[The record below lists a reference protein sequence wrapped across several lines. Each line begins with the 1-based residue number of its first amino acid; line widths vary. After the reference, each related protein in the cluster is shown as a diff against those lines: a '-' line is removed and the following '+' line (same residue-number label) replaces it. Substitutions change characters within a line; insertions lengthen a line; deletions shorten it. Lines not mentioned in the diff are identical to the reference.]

1 MAVLSVLELPNRRT
15 TRETKAESL
24 AAGSSLLET
33 SGTEAAAKAPGFGA
47 GEPGDLADEKH
58 LIDGASKWLFSGSTC
73 KTRK

>member
-24 AAGSSLLET
+24 TAGSSLLET
-33 SGTEAAAKAPGFGA
+33 SGTKAAAEAPGLGA
-47 GEPGDLADEKH
+47 GEPGDLADDKH
-58 LIDGASKWLFSGSTC
+58 LIDGANKWPFSDSTC